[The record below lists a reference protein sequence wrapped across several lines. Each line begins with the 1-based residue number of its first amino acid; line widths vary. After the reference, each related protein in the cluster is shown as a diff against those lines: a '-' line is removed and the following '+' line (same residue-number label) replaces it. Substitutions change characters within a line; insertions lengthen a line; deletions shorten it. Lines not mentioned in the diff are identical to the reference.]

1 MGLVNEVLEPAEL
14 LPRAR
19 AVASEI
25 ATRAPLAVAAAK
37 RALRRGPDLPLDD
50 GIALE
55 RRLFTELFSTHDQK
69 EGMRAFLDKRVP
81 TWTGR

>member
-1 MGLVNEVLEPAEL
+1 MNEVLEPAEL

-19 AVASEI
+19 AVAEEI

-37 RALRRGPDLPLDD
+37 RALRRGADLPLAD

-55 RRLFTELFSTHDQK
+55 RQLFCGLFATPDQK
-69 EGMRAFLDKRVP
+69 EGMRAFLDKRLP
-81 TWTGR
+81 NWTGR